1 MDKVH
6 IKKYRMAFHILVLVI
21 MMSLPWLVI
30 PLRANLEFAKL
41 LTIRASLLV
50 PFYLLNVFV
59 FIPKFLN
66 GQRYVWY
73 VGAIILSFLV
83 ILLVNTQLDFLYI
96 FAEIMETK
104 AIEREGMRPRAF
116 TIPLQLIFPFIVS
129 FSIGTSFEMILN
141 SEQQRR
147 AKEEIKKEKLYSE
160 LSFLKSQINP
170 HFLFNSLNNIYSLTQ
185 RNSKNASQA
194 ILLLSDLMRYI
205 LYDSVQSKIKLTQE
219 IQCLKNYIALQ
230 RLRISRKESVKIDFN
245 ESGNFST
252 IYIEPLI
259 LIPFL
264 ENAFKHGVS
273 YSRASLVS
281 INLKVEASVI
291 RFDVYN
297 TKKQAN
303 TSTLDSANGH
313 SGIGLSNT
321 IRRLNLCYPDRY
333 ELRINE
339 SPDYYET
346 KLTILV

>member
-1 MDKVH
+1 MGKVH
-6 IKKYRMAFHILVLVI
+6 IKKYRVAFHILVAVVML
-21 MMSLPWLVI
+21 SLPWFVI
-30 PLRANLEFAKL
+30 PPQANSEFAKL
-41 LTIRASLLV
+41 MTLRASLFV
-50 PFYLLNVFV
+50 PFYLLNVYV

-66 GQRYVWY
+66 GQRYMWY
-73 VGAIILSFLV
+73 VGVIVLSFLM
-83 ILLVNTQLDFLYI
+83 ILLISTQLDTLYE
-96 FAEIMETK
+96 FAELVESRVIEMER
-104 AIEREGMRPRAF
+104 IRPRNFA
-116 TIPLQLIFPFIVS
+116 IPLQLIFPFVLS

-147 AKEEIKKEKLYSE
+147 EKEEIKKEKLYSE

-185 RNSKNASQA
+185 KNSKNASQA

-205 LYDSVQSKIKLTQE
+205 LYDSVQNKIKLTQE

-230 RLRISRKESVKIDFN
+230 RLRISRKESVKIDFK

-303 TSTLDSANGH
+303 TSTLDTANGH
-313 SGIGLSNT
+313 SGIGLANT